1 MNASR
6 IPEHLKYQSA
16 SAMLAAI
23 EARNEPLNFYKM
35 LVLIALKDALCA
47 ADGVGDDLYRAAGAE
62 GRAIAFLN
70 QAVPDV
76 PDEAA

>member
-1 MNASR
+1 MGISR
-6 IPEHLKYQSA
+6 IPKHLEYTSA
-16 SAMLAAI
+16 SEMLAAI

-35 LVLIALKDALCA
+35 LVLLALKDALCA
-47 ADGVGDDLYRAAGAE
+47 ADGIGDDAYRAAGAE

-70 QAVPDV
+70 QAVPYT